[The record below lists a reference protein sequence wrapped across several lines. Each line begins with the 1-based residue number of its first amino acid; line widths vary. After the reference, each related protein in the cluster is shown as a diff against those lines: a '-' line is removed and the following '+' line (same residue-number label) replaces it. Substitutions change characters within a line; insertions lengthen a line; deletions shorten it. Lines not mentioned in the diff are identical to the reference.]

1 MSTDT
6 LGLTPQA
13 GDPALKQQWLKE
25 ARRTG
30 ESDEHT
36 RKHRDPRITWHEPLE
51 VHVALSG
58 GRTESHYA
66 TACDIS
72 EGGIGFRCRLEIP
85 AFTQIT
91 VCRAGEMVGLPAMT
105 LHCMHTLTGY
115 TIGAQFRFEQPPK
128 QQVYS
133 KVG

>member
-13 GDPALKQQWLKE
+13 GDTALKQQWLEE

-36 RKHRDPRITWHEPLE
+36 RKHRDPRITWYEALE
-51 VHVALSG
+51 VYVASSG
-58 GRTESHYA
+58 GGTESHYA
-66 TACDIS
+66 TAFNIS
-72 EGGIGFRCRLEIP
+72 DGGIGFRCRRQIP

-91 VCRAGEMVGLPAMT
+91 VCRAGELVGLPAAIM
-105 LHCMHTLTGY
+105 HCLQTLTGY
-115 TIGAQFRFEQPPK
+115 TIGAQFCFEQPPQ
-128 QQVYS
+128 QQVRS
-133 KVG
+133 KAG